1 MLILSVTQIN
11 RYISFKFKDDKKL
24 SGVMIKGEI
33 SNFTAH
39 RSGHFY
45 FTLKD
50 KESSIKA
57 VMFKSHAVNVK
68 FMPENGMNV
77 IAMGNISVFERDG
90 IYQVYVTDIVPDG
103 IGSVYVASEQL
114 KAKLQK
120 EGIFDQSAKRP
131 IPQMPVKIGVVTS
144 KTGVALQD
152 IINILSRRYPI
163 GELVLVPALVQGEG
177 AADSISKALIQAGKF
192 DCDVIILARGGG
204 SLEDLTPF
212 NTEKVAYAVYNSS
225 VPVIS
230 AVGHE
235 TDVTIADLA
244 ADLRAPTPSAAAEV
258 VSVSKEQLNGNLNYY
273 NEKLKNLIRI
283 KLNNAEA
290 SLERLTER
298 LIRFSPQFKIEN
310 NIRKF
315 DDLQKRLDFAF
326 IKIISDYENKY
337 ISRISQMEALSPIK
351 VLKRGYSLIYKN
363 SNIISNISKLE
374 CGDIIEIKMSD
385 GTVKAKIITEED
397 I

>member
-144 KTGVALQD
+144 KTGAALQD

-192 DCDVIILARGGG
+192 DCDVIIRARGGG

-225 VPVIS
+225 VPIIS

-385 GTVKAKIITEED
+385 GTVKAKIIAEED

>member
-144 KTGVALQD
+144 KTGAALQD

>member
-57 VMFKSHAVNVK
+57 VMFKSHALNVK

-144 KTGVALQD
+144 KTGAALQD

-163 GELVLVPALVQGEG
+163 GELILVPALVQGEG

>member
-50 KESSIKA
+50 NESSIKA

-144 KTGVALQD
+144 KTGAALQD

>member
-144 KTGVALQD
+144 KTGAALQD

-177 AADSISKALIQAGKF
+177 SADSISKALIQAGKF

-385 GTVKAKIITEED
+385 GTVKAKIIAEED

>member
-120 EGIFDQSAKRP
+120 EGIFDQSAKRL

-144 KTGVALQD
+144 KTGAALQD

-273 NEKLKNLIRI
+273 NEILKNLIRI

>member
-144 KTGVALQD
+144 KTGAALQD

-163 GELVLVPALVQGEG
+163 GELVLVPALVQGVG

-225 VPVIS
+225 VPIIS

-385 GTVKAKIITEED
+385 GTVKAKIIAEED

>member
-57 VMFKSHAVNVK
+57 VMFKSHALNVK

-144 KTGVALQD
+144 KTGAALQD

>member
-120 EGIFDQSAKRP
+120 EGIFDQSAKRL

-144 KTGVALQD
+144 KTGAALQD

-258 VSVSKEQLNGNLNYY
+258 VSVSKEQRNGNLNYY

>member
-77 IAMGNISVFERDG
+77 IAMGNIFVFERDG

-144 KTGVALQD
+144 KTGAALQD

-337 ISRISQMEALSPIK
+337 ISRISQMESLSPIK

-385 GTVKAKIITEED
+385 GTVKAKIIAEED

>member
-11 RYISFKFKDDKKL
+11 RYISFKFKDDKKI

-144 KTGVALQD
+144 KTGAALQD

>member
-77 IAMGNISVFERDG
+77 IAMGNIFVFERDG

-144 KTGVALQD
+144 KTGAALQD

-225 VPVIS
+225 VPIIS

>member
-144 KTGVALQD
+144 KTGAALQD

-244 ADLRAPTPSAAAEV
+244 ADLGAPTPSAAAEV

>member
-144 KTGVALQD
+144 KTGAALQD

-225 VPVIS
+225 VPIIS

-385 GTVKAKIITEED
+385 GTVKAKIIAEEY

>member
-144 KTGVALQD
+144 KTGAALQD

-363 SNIISNISKLE
+363 SNLISNISKLE